1 MQVQLTQWSPKNSNL
16 FRFYVKSE
24 NQNFGYIQMN
34 FDKIKANQENTSYNI
49 KLVGD
54 ETILQK
60 IVDLK
65 GFFDLHAFLMQNSVN
80 AYVLGS
86 KLEKEAQKSKFLK
99 IN

>member
-1 MQVQLTQWSPKNSNL
+1 MKVQLTKWSPKNSNL

-24 NQNFGYIQMN
+24 NQDLGYIQLN
-34 FDKIKANQENTSYNI
+34 FDKIKANQENTAYNI

-54 ETILQK
+54 EAILQK

-65 GFFDLHAFLMQNSVN
+65 NYFDLHAFLMQNSSN

>member
-1 MQVQLTQWSPKNSNL
+1 MQLQITQWSPKHSNL

-24 NQNFGYIQMN
+24 NQDLGYIQLN

-54 ETILQK
+54 DKILQN

-65 GFFDLHAFLMQNSVN
+65 GYLDLHAFLIQNSTN

-86 KLEKEAQKSKFLK
+86 KSQQEAQKSKFLK
-99 IN
+99 IY